1 MGTEGCLVILW
12 GNKIIQIIIIIV
24 YNPDKAAGLYTHL
37 SYLKVTIS
45 STWWVW
51 ETLDF
56 NKGKWMHTV
65 GTLKC
70 KFILWYTICLDYKW
84 ENKGSMSFCKANNV

>member
-45 STWWVW
+45 ST
-51 ETLDF
+51 
-56 NKGKWMHTV
+56 
-65 GTLKC
+65 
-70 KFILWYTICLDYKW
+70 
-84 ENKGSMSFCKANNV
+84 